1 MAVWQFEFI
10 IVPREKLMQQKN
22 TILEGNK
29 ILDREKVMAWEGYSI
44 SEESIKEI
52 SRVLSVTK
60 GWSDSVIQFGSLD
73 ESCLN

>member
-44 SEESIKEI
+44 
-52 SRVLSVTK
+52 RLTH
-60 GWSDSVIQFGSLD
+60 
-73 ESCLN
+73 